1 MSLDPAAPAILTGPF
16 QRGWTLVEQYGWW
29 LLIAVALFY
38 ILRSQL
44 EQFAERRRRQ
54 TPIDPQHAEEVLVR
68 VREARLQQQA
78 AWLAS
83 APSQHRATR
92 QQSEEEKRLQRVY
105 GEPKHQDE
113 DDSTMTMDEAFGSEF
128 YRGIKKRKGA
138 AGGSDSSSSSSSSAP
153 TSGFKP
159 YIKPDSSAGSGGRR
173 FGGGGPKRGG

>member
-1 MSLDPAAPAILTGPF
+1 MSLDPAAPAIITGPF
-16 QRGWTLVEQYGWW
+16 QRGWSLVEQYGWYV
-29 LLIAVALFY
+29 LIAVALFS

-44 EQFAERRRRQ
+44 AQLAERRRRQ
-54 TPIDPQHAEEVLVR
+54 IPIDPQHAEDVLVR

-105 GEPKHQDE
+105 GEPKHKDD
-113 DDSTMTMDEAFGSEF
+113 DDSSLTMDEAFGSEF
-128 YRGIKKRKGA
+128 YKGLKKRKG
-138 AGGSDSSSSSSSSAP
+138 GGSDSSSSSSSY

-159 YIKPDSSAGSGGRR
+159 YLKPDSSAGSGGRR